1 MLCHPTECRPLS
13 VKEYARLQQFPD
25 SWEFSGSLSQQ
36 YTQIGNAVPIGLGK
50 AIGQAIQ
57 KVIQLDQTMIKR
69 TGICTRE
76 DLLKR
81 LVNRPITMLN
91 PPNMWKIEDREA
103 AREWMNG
110 HNRNRIE
117 ILEYVSS
124 YED

>member
-1 MLCHPTECRPLS
+1 M
-13 VKEYARLQQFPD
+13 KKG

-57 KVIQLDQTMIKR
+57 KVIQSNQKMIKE
-69 TGICTRE
+69 TGIYTRE

-81 LVNRPITMLN
+81 LVNRPRTMLN

-103 AREWMNG
+103 ARKWMNG
-110 HNRNRIE
+110 HNCNRIE

-124 YED
+124 YQD